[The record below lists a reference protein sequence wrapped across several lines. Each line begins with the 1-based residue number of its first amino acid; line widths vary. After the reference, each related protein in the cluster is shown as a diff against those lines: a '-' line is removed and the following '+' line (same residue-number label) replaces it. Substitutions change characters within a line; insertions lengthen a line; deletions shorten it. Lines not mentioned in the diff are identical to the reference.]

1 MLTMKVWVNPRQE
14 VKVWQ
19 ILQFILL
26 STKLYEGKGASH
38 SIDRNELETY
48 ANGLVSGDLVL

>member
-1 MLTMKVWVNPRQE
+1 MKVWVNPRQE